1 MYTHESNTRDTDS
14 NAWESVSLRPVEKLG
29 WGKEE
34 SRHRDRDMVS
44 MEKRALAWT
53 KGSLG
58 ETGQEALGGG
68 GGVGAGRPQIP
79 PGLDNQDSVGGG
91 AGVEA

>member
-44 MEKRALAWT
+44 MENEPWSGQRGAWERQGR
-53 KGSLG
+53 KLWEGEEELG
-58 ETGQEALGGG
+58 LGGPRSHQ
-68 GGVGAGRPQIP
+68 A
-79 PGLDNQDSVGGG
+79 
-91 AGVEA
+91 